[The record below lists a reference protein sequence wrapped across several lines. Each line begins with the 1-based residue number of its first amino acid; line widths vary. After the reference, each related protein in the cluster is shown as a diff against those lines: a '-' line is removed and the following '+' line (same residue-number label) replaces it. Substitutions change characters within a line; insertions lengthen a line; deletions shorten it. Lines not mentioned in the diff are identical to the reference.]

1 MAIRGYHNRVLEV
14 DLSTGSSK
22 VERLQPQDAL
32 LYLGGRGLA
41 TKLLYDRIDPKSDPL
56 GPGNI
61 IVIATSPLVG
71 SNDPTSSCGSMVYK
85 SPLSASISIKS
96 VQLEAS

>member
-1 MAIRGYHNRVLEV
+1 MAIPGYHNRLLEV
-14 DLSTGSSK
+14 DLSTGSIK
-22 VERLQPQDAL
+22 VELLQPQDAL
-32 LYLGGRGLA
+32 LYLGGRGLD

-61 IVIATSPLVG
+61 IVIVTSPLVG
-71 SNDPTSSCGSMVYK
+71 SQAPTSSCGRMVYK
-85 SPLSASISIKS
+85 SPLPASISIKS